1 MSTRVVTF
9 HYTVKDKSGK
19 KVDSSVGQDPM
30 SFLEGSGQ
38 IIPGLE
44 SALKGAKAGDK
55 KSVDV
60 KAAEAYGEYD
70 KELKFDVPKSQ
81 FPKGEQIEVG
91 MQFRAGQP
99 GEPSPVFTVTSV
111 GDTSISV
118 DGNHPLAGQD
128 LSFDVE
134 VIDVRDATLEEIKH
148 GHAHGPG
155 DHHH

>member
-1 MSTRVVTF
+1 MSPRVVTF
-9 HYTVKDKSGK
+9 HYTVKGK
-19 KVDSSVGQDPM
+19 DGKTIDSSVGHDPM

-44 SALKGAKAGDK
+44 NALKDAKAGDK
-55 KSVDV
+55 KTVEV
-60 KAAEAYGEYD
+60 KAADAYGAHD
-70 KELKFDVPKSQ
+70 KELQFDVPRTQ
-81 FPKGEQIEVG
+81 FPSNEKIEVG

-99 GEPSPVFTVTSV
+99 GEPSPVFTVTKVTDSH
-111 GDTSISV
+111 ISV

-134 VIDVRDATLEEIKH
+134 VTDVRDATLEEIKH

-155 DHHH
+155 GHHH

>member
-19 KVDSSVGQDPM
+19 KVDSSVGSDPM

-44 SALKGAKAGDK
+44 SALKDVKAGDK

-70 KELKFDVPKSQ
+70 KELKFDVPKTQ

-111 GDTSISV
+111 SDASISV

-128 LSFDVE
+128 LSFEVE
-134 VIDVRDATLEEIKH
+134 VVDVRDATLEEIKH